1 MIASEDDQEKL
12 LGILE
17 YILYRFVLLRE
28 QAKINLIKLDRI
40 SLSQYRQLISG
51 VLARPSGGLFP
62 VILVLAMIETI
73 IHHFSLPWEVDFQ
86 GINVADRASGVG
98 GDITITKQGR
108 TLLTI
113 EVTERPVDASRIRAT
128 FTEKIAPG
136 ALSDY
141 VFLVHLEQIKDD
153 AKQQVE
159 KYFAQ
164 GYDVNFVD
172 LQEWLINT
180 LATVGI
186 KGRKHFQEGII
197 HHLSEDQVPKTL
209 KVAWNEE
216 IGKLI
221 A

>member
-1 MIASEDDQEKL
+1 LHRS
-12 LGILE
+12 
-17 YILYRFVLLRE
+17 
-28 QAKINLIKLDRI
+28 
-40 SLSQYRQLISG
+40 
-51 VLARPSGGLFP
+51 
-62 VILVLAMIETI
+62 
-73 IHHFSLPWEVDFQ
+73 
-86 GINVADRASGVG
+86 
-98 GDITITKQGR
+98 
-108 TLLTI
+108 
-113 EVTERPVDASRIRAT
+113 
-128 FTEKIAPG
+128 
-136 ALSDY
+136 
-141 VFLVHLEQIKDD
+141 
-153 AKQQVE
+153 